1 VTSRPDAGRSGGDA
15 IAAAAM
21 VIVHEL
27 PDGAT
32 IEELLPASG
41 TAAAVGAATLG
52 ADRRARGWLRAAT
65 AWTLR
70 RPDAWAPAL
79 VAFLVRGGVVAL
91 ALPILVLP
99 SPIGIASW
107 VGGDAVTAAGPTD
120 RLIAIIA
127 GAVVAAVATLAI
139 ASTVG
144 AAADR
149 IVLRWWS
156 ADSLRA
162 GPPAAVG
169 GIRTVVR
176 LIGTRIVALL
186 PVAVAAAWAA
196 PRVADAVYRELIL
209 PTDLATPLVVRV
221 LVDSPEAIAAL
232 VAALLVGELLGG
244 LAAVHVVADGASG
257 PRALGRSILDIVRRP
272 AAVLGAF
279 ALGVGLLVV
288 VVVPPLAIAVVA
300 WERTRDALLDDAGA
314 IAVALPVL
322 ALVAGWLA
330 TLVCAGGVGAWRRA
344 SMATIVAAGEP
355 R

>member
-1 VTSRPDAGRSGGDA
+1 MTSRPDAGRSGGDA
-15 IAAAAM
+15 TAAAVM
-21 VIVHEL
+21 LIVHEL

-32 IEELLPASG
+32 IEELRPASEAV
-41 TAAAVGAATLG
+41 AARPAALG
-52 ADRRARGWLRAAT
+52 SDRWSSGWVRTAT

-120 RLIAIIA
+120 RLIAIIS
-127 GAVVAAVATLAI
+127 GAVVAAVATLA
-139 ASTVG
+139 AAFAVG

-149 IVLRWWS
+149 IVLRWWA

-162 GPPAAVG
+162 GPPDAVG
-169 GIRTVVR
+169 RVRTVVR
-176 LIGTRIVALL
+176 LIGTRIVALV

-196 PRVADAVYRELIL
+196 PRIADVVYRELIL

-221 LVDSPEAIAAL
+221 LVSSPEAIAAI
-232 VAALLVGELLGG
+232 VAALLVGELFGG
-244 LAAVHVVADGASG
+244 LAAVHVVADGTSG
-257 PRALGRSILDIVRRP
+257 PRAIGRSFLDIARRP

-288 VVVPPLAIAVVA
+288 IVVPPLAIAMLA
-300 WERTRDALLDDAGA
+300 WGRTRDALLDDAGA

-330 TLVCAGGVGAWRRA
+330 ALVCAGAVGAWRRVA
-344 SMATIVAAGEP
+344 MAAIVAAGE
-355 R
+355 RR

>member
-1 VTSRPDAGRSGGDA
+1 MSRPDAGRSGGDTPA
-15 IAAAAM
+15 VAATL
-21 VIVHEL
+21 VVHEL
-27 PDGAT
+27 SDGAT
-32 IEELLPASG
+32 IEELRPASE
-41 TAAAVGAATLG
+41 AAAAGPEALG
-52 ADRRARGWLRAAT
+52 ADRWSRGWLRAAT

-79 VAFLVRGGVVAL
+79 VAFLVRGGLAAL

-120 RLIAIIA
+120 RLIAIIS
-127 GAVVAAVATLAI
+127 GAVVAAVATLAV
-139 ASTVG
+139 AFAVG

-149 IVLRWWS
+149 IVLRWWA

-162 GPPAAVG
+162 GPPDAVG
-169 GIRTVVR
+169 RVRTVVR
-176 LIGTRIVALL
+176 LIGTRIVALV

-196 PRVADAVYRELIL
+196 PRIADAVYRELIL

-221 LVDSPEAIAAL
+221 LVSSPDAIAAL
-232 VAALLVGELLGG
+232 VAALLVGELFGG
-244 LAAVHVVADGASG
+244 LAAVHVVADGISA
-257 PRALGRSILDIVRRP
+257 PRALGRSCLDIVRRP

-279 ALGVGLLVV
+279 SLGVGLLVV
-288 VVVPPLAIAVVA
+288 IVVPPLAISMLG
-300 WERTRDALLDDAGA
+300 WGRTRDALLDDAGA

-330 TLVCAGGVGAWRRA
+330 TLVCAGAVGAWRRV
-344 SMATIVAAGEP
+344 SMATIVAAGE
-355 R
+355 RR